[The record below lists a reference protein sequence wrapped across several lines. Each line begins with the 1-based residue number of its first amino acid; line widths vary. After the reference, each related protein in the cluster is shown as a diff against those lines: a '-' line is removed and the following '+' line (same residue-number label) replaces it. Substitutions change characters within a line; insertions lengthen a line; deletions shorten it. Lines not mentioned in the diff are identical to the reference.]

1 MTTNNQ
7 LYLFSEYDN
16 KTIQD
21 VYLEGKCSKSLV
33 NACVKAEMIYLSELR
48 NIVEGP
54 RNQSNTGLDKLLRTK
69 GVGRKRLVEL
79 WKVFNLEF

>member
-21 VYLEGKCSKSLV
+21 AYLEGKCSKSLV

-54 RNQSNTGLDKLLRTK
+54 RNQSNTGLYKLLRTK